1 MRIEKLFEP
10 IKIGTLEVKN
20 RLVVPSM
27 STLTATPEGFCTE
40 QFIAYHERKARG
52 GWGLIVTEYYGIAPN
67 AGFFP
72 RMLGIWNDE
81 LVENHKQL
89 TARVHAAGAK
99 IAAQISHAGRET
111 FIAVTDENLVAPSP
125 YRDVDGEKPPREL
138 QSDEIKDIVR
148 KYGDTACNLKR
159 AGFDAVEIYAAHG
172 YLISNFLSKYGN
184 KRTDEYG
191 GSLENRCKFL
201 LEIVEDIRKKVGP
214 DFPIMVRIST
224 EEYVPGGLSI
234 GESRVIAMKL
244 EEAGVDAIS
253 CSQGIFTTSYS
264 IVEPSA
270 LENAVFV
277 DNSAEIKKVVKIPVI
292 TAGRINEANIAESV
306 LVAGKADMIGMGRA
320 SLADPDFPIKVQQGR
335 LDDIRFCIGCVQG
348 CIGGNMRGENCHCLV
363 NPEMNREYELEIK
376 NASVKKKILI
386 AGGGVAGCEAAI
398 VAAQRGHDVTVYEK
412 SDRLGGTWLI
422 ACLPPNKG
430 EFTTVVRWQQHRMKQ
445 LGIKTVFNTELT
457 PEMAVE
463 EKADL
468 VLVATGCVPFLP
480 PIPGVDSCNVF
491 QANDVLTQKV
501 RPGERVV
508 VLGGGSV
515 GVETGEYLAHYG
527 SDVTIIEMRDD
538 ILIGCERETKMM
550 LMKAVKEHRM
560 NVYRSAKVCAI
571 EGDTVVIER
580 KGKVITLDEVDTVVV
595 AAGSKS
601 VNALEEPLKAMGIET
616 IVIGD
621 AKQVRNG
628 LHAIYEGY
636 MAGYEA

>member
-10 IKIGTLEVKN
+10 IKIGTMELKN
-20 RLVVPSM
+20 RLIVPSM

-52 GWGLIVTEYYGIAPN
+52 GWGLIVTEYYGISPN

-89 TARVHAAGAK
+89 TDRVHAAGAK

-111 FIAVTDENLVAPSP
+111 FIGVTDENLVAPSP
-125 YRDVDGEKPPREL
+125 YRDVDGEKNPKEL
-138 QSDEIKDIVR
+138 SISEIKDIVG
-148 KYGDTACNLKR
+148 KYGDTAYNLKR

-172 YLISNFLSKYGN
+172 YLISNFLSKYAN

-201 LEIVEDIRKKVGP
+201 LEIIKDVRSKVGP

-224 EEYVPGGLSI
+224 EEYVPGGLSL
-234 GESRVIAMKL
+234 GESRVVAMKL
-244 EEAGVDAIS
+244 EQGSVDCIS

-264 IVEPSA
+264 IVEPAA
-270 LENAVFV
+270 LENAVYV
-277 DNSAEIKKVVKIPVI
+277 DNSEEIKKVVRIPVI

-306 LVAGKADMIGMGRA
+306 LVAGKADLIGMGRA
-320 SLADPDFPIKVQQGR
+320 SLADPDFPKKVLEGR
-335 LDDIRFCIGCVQG
+335 FDDIRYCIGCVQG

-363 NPEMNREYELEIK
+363 NPEMNREHELNITLAEE
-376 NASVKKKILI
+376 KKKILVV
-386 AGGGVAGCEAAI
+386 GGGVAGCEAAI
-398 VAAQRGHDVTVYEK
+398 VAAKRGHDVTLVEK

-430 EFTTVVRWQQHRMKQ
+430 EFTSVVRWHQYQ
-445 LGIKTVFNTELT
+445 LNKLGVNILFNTELT
-457 PEMAVE
+457 PEMAAE
-463 EKADL
+463 AKPDL
-468 VLVATGCVPFLP
+468 VVLATGCTPFLP
-480 PIPGVDSCNVF
+480 PIPGIELPHVV
-491 QANDVLTQKV
+491 QANDILTQKAKG
-501 RPGERVV
+501 GEKVV

-527 SDVTIIEMRDD
+527 SEVTIVEMRDE

-550 LMKAVKEHRM
+550 LKKAIKEHRM
-560 NVYRSAKVCAI
+560 GVYPSAKVCAI
-571 EGDTVVIER
+571 ENNTVVIER
-580 KGKVITLDEVDTVVV
+580 KGKVINIEEVDTVVV
-595 AAGSKS
+595 AAGSRS
-601 VNALEEPLKAMGIET
+601 INHLQEPLKALGMK
-616 IVIGD
+616 VVVVGD